1 MFSPVM
7 GARVVPTARRLQVD
21 LIKLQCF
28 TCHLIQG
35 ERFAASTRPEPE
47 LTGIGRHDPGYPV
60 VSIMNPDAMIVDG
73 SGYTDAQGLSVM
85 PDYRGR
91 LAVSDLIDLVA
102 GAGFEPATFGL

>member
-7 GARVVPTARRLQVD
+7 GASVVPTARRLQVD

-28 TCHLIQG
+28 ACHLIQG
-35 ERFAASTRPEPE
+35 ERFAAPTQPEPE
-47 LTGIGRHDPGYPV
+47 LTGIGRRDPGYLV
-60 VSIMNPDAMIVDG
+60 EWIMNPDAMIVDG

-85 PDYRGR
+85 PDYRER

-102 GAGFEPATFGL
+102 YLKNLGG